1 MASFTHNTDAP
12 RNTFLHSN
20 HNTHHRGHS
29 MTRSFSSTS
38 SHGPTPPLL
47 QTSYP
52 SHLSHLSHP
61 SPCPGA
67 SPSPS
72 FSTPTSPVKSSFSSP
87 TLRLPSSS
95 TFANYHDPPIQYLP
109 SSSENDPLPLPPI
122 DTTLPPTNPSGY
134 TRTYTKSFSVGTP
147 HHPSQS
153 QPQVRRIKT
162 SMSALASLDPSRLAL
177 RNYDPKADTSL
188 IAIRVR
194 YVSKDLW
201 IRIDIPRN
209 IPVHQAR
216 DLILKKCQLTLA
228 PPSAPSSLAE
238 TSLQDDETTPTELNY
253 QVMDHLAPS
262 LDAIFSGTI
271 DVTKSQQTPEDKLL
285 AGPDSNKTPT
295 NKTQKAGDIKTSHS
309 DNSIS
314 KSLASQ
320 SSGSDKETPR
330 SPTSIH
336 DERRLNAEKLVER
349 LTMFSDCLNGFGEE
363 ANVNYAKSIVTVPS
377 GHVKDPPNKGA
388 SSLKRLLSHS
398 STSHDEPTTNNP
410 SDKRLVNIGWA
421 SWRDRHN
428 SQSGKHF
435 ERGLPALSDIMADC
449 PEDGQPAS
457 ESMRKECESWRA
469 SFGLFWVANV
479 SYISYPGIFLFFRP
493 TFY

>member
-1 MASFTHNTDAP
+1 
-12 RNTFLHSN
+12 
-20 HNTHHRGHS
+20 
-29 MTRSFSSTS
+29 
-38 SHGPTPPLL
+38 
-47 QTSYP
+47 
-52 SHLSHLSHP
+52 
-61 SPCPGA
+61 
-67 SPSPS
+67 
-72 FSTPTSPVKSSFSSP
+72 
-87 TLRLPSSS
+87 
-95 TFANYHDPPIQYLP
+95 
-109 SSSENDPLPLPPI
+109 
-122 DTTLPPTNPSGY
+122 
-134 TRTYTKSFSVGTP
+134 
-147 HHPSQS
+147 
-153 QPQVRRIKT
+153 
-162 SMSALASLDPSRLAL
+162 MSALASLDPSRLAL

-363 ANVNYAKSIVTVPS
+363 ANVNYA
-377 GHVKDPPNKGA
+377 N
-388 SSLKRLLSHS
+388 
-398 STSHDEPTTNNP
+398 
-410 SDKRLVNIGWA
+410 
-421 SWRDRHN
+421 
-428 SQSGKHF
+428 QSGKHF

-469 SFGLFWVANV
+469 SFGLFWVANGHWLDDSRLINSYNLEPYDLLELQLRNHYIQLPPPGGHLNYSDHYAEGVLFKLSKKSKPV
-479 SYISYPGIFLFFRP
+479 SMLTSNGKDSTGVWKERWVVLQGTKLLIYHKRKVCKSVAHWLYRCYHGQGHETHHKIILK
-493 TFY
+493 